1 MQTRKIEIIPSIS
14 IIDNKI
20 TRLKRGDFSL
30 DQVYEESPVDLARK
44 FQDHGIT
51 KLQLVDLDG
60 TRLGKPTHYHMLEA
74 IAGHT
79 DLQVDFA
86 GGLNTDGDVSKAF
99 EYGAHSI
106 TAATLAVNNRE
117 EFASWIV
124 SYGREKIA
132 LGADAL
138 SDTPEGRK
146 VAIRGWQTDSKID
159 LFEHVEYFYTRSLKY
174 LKTSDVSKDGAL
186 EGPSFQLYS
195 DLIQKFPGIHLIASG
210 GVHTI
215 DDIKRLRDIGVYG
228 VVFGRAYYEG
238 TIQLKEIEKFLA

>member
-1 MQTRKIEIIPSIS
+1 MQARKIEIIPSIS

-30 DQVYEESPVDLARK
+30 DQVYDESPVDLARK

-60 TRLGKPTHYHMLEA
+60 TRNGKPTHYHMLEA

-79 DLQVDFA
+79 NLQVDFA

-99 EYGAHSI
+99 EYGAQSI

-146 VAIRGWQTDSKID
+146 VAIKGWQTDSKID

-174 LKTSDVSKDGAL
+174 LKTSDVSKDGIL
-186 EGPSFQLYS
+186 EGPSFQLYH

-210 GVHTI
+210 GVHKI
-215 DDIKRLRDIGVYG
+215 EDIERLRDLGVYG

-238 TIQLKEIEKFLA
+238 TIKLKDIERFLA